1 MQPLLQI
8 LLNLMHT
15 SHDFIA
21 TKTCPSYK
29 FLAVFRQL
37 RV

>member
-1 MQPLLQI
+1 MHLLLKI

-21 TKTCPSYK
+21 TKTCRSYA
-29 FLAVFRQL
+29 FLV
-37 RV
+37 VVG